1 MIHDIPIQEL
11 TKFLVFNDQLAHQW
25 SVSHSAT
32 ELQDS
37 EKTEDREGLDHDL
50 KDEMTIF
57 SLETV
62 HIKKLA

>member
-11 TKFLVFNDQLAHQW
+11 TKFLVLTTNLLIKW
-25 SVSHSAT
+25 SVSHSAR

-50 KDEMTIF
+50 KDEMAIF